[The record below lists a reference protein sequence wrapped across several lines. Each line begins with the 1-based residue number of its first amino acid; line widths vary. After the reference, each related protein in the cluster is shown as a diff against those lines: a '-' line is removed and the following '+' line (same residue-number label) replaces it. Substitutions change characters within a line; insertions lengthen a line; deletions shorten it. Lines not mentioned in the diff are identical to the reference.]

1 MSDRAETEVTAIFR
15 EADVRVDGD
24 RPWDFRVRDRRVF
37 QRLLAERSLGFGESY
52 MDGWWD
58 CERLDEMMERLFR
71 AGIGARRVN
80 WRLVLQ
86 LLVAGLFNLQTRGR
100 AAQVVDAHYDLG
112 NELFERMLD
121 RNMVYTCAYWA
132 GGAQDLE
139 AAQIAKMDL
148 VCRKLEFARGMRVLD
163 IGCGFG
169 AFMKYAAETYGV
181 SCVGYSLSRQQ
192 SEIARQRCAG
202 LPVELVLD
210 DYRNIRGTF
219 DRVVSIGMFEA
230 VGVKN
235 FRRFFEVVQGA
246 LARDGLALV
255 HTIGGNASQRMG
267 DPWMDRYIFPN
278 GMFPSIAQ
286 IGHALEGLFVMED
299 WHNFGPSYPLTL
311 REWNRRFQAAWPDL
325 ARVHP
330 PHFKRMWEF
339 YLLACAG
346 GFAARSWQLW
356 QLVLS
361 HPGRAQPASCRAH
374 G

>member
-1 MSDRAETEVTAIFR
+1 MSAEAEVRAIFGD
-15 EADVRVDGD
+15 ADVRVDGD

-37 QRLLAERSLGFGESY
+37 QRLVAERSLGFGESY

-71 AGIGARRVN
+71 AGIGARRLN
-80 WRLVLQ
+80 WRLALQ
-86 LLVAGLFNLQTRGR
+86 LVVAAVANLQTLGR
-100 AAQVVDAHYDLG
+100 AKHVIDAHYDLG

-121 RNMVYTCAYWA
+121 PNMVYTCAYWKP
-132 GGAQDLE
+132 GADLE

-181 SCVGYSLSRQQ
+181 SCVGYSLSKAQM
-192 SEIARQRCAG
+192 EVARRRCAG

-219 DRVVSIGMFEA
+219 DRVISIGMFEA

-235 FRRFFEVVQGA
+235 FRRYFEVIRSA
-246 LARDGLALV
+246 LTRDGLALV

-286 IGHALEGLFVMED
+286 IGRAIEGLFVMED
-299 WHNFGPSYPLTL
+299 WHNFGPHYVLTL
-311 REWNRRFQAAWPDL
+311 REWNRRFQAAWPEL
-325 ARVHP
+325 AKIHP
-330 PHFKRMWEF
+330 PRFKRMWEF

-356 QLVLS
+356 QIVLS
-361 HPGRAQPASCRAH
+361 HPGRAQPAACRH
-374 G
+374 DG